1 MELFIM
7 HASRPTGGTL
17 RIPSFCAAN
26 SVANSIIR
34 YRTSK
39 QNSLRAV
46 RTPPLPL
53 TLVQRPVR
61 GVARLCLQ
69 SDVTRCQDK
78 RQGRQDDGV
87 QATYDGQQVC
97 PPQTALSQLVAS
109 RRRTTR
115 APDVTGVPAS
125 RIGHYTNH
133 KTHGCNRQEWA

>member
-7 HASRPTGGTL
+7 HASRPTSVSPS
-17 RIPSFCAAN
+17 IPSLCPAS
-26 SVANSIIR
+26 SVANRVFR
-34 YRTSK
+34 YRTSTR
-39 QNSLRAV
+39 NSLRAV

-61 GVARLCLQ
+61 GVARLYLQ

-78 RQGRQDDGV
+78 RQRCQDDGV

-97 PPQTALSQLVAS
+97 PPQTALSQFVAS
-109 RRRTTR
+109 RRGTTR

-133 KTHGCNRQEWA
+133 ETHGCNRQECA

>member
-7 HASRPTGGTL
+7 HASRPTSGTL
-17 RIPSFCAAN
+17 SKPSFCAAS
-26 SVANSIIR
+26 SVANSVIK

-39 QNSLRAV
+39 QKSLRLV

-61 GVARLCLQ
+61 GVARFCLQ
-69 SDVTRCQDK
+69 SDVARCQDK
-78 RQGRQDDGV
+78 GQRRQDDGV

-97 PPQTALSQLVAS
+97 PPQAALSQFVAS
-109 RRRTTR
+109 RRGTTR

-125 RIGHYTNH
+125 RICHYTNH
-133 KTHGCNRQEWA
+133 ETHGCNRQECA